1 MVLQVLG
8 TTLIKFSIL
17 LVIGGIL
24 VLGLNLK
31 VPMKTTQG
39 TSFQSQ
45 ATVLT
50 LRCNAVGLCEL
61 TLQK

>member
-1 MVLQVLG
+1 M
-8 TTLIKFSIL
+8 
-17 LVIGGIL
+17 
-24 VLGLNLK
+24 LGLNLK

-50 LRCNAVGLCEL
+50 LDCNAEGLCEL